1 MNTEQRK
8 ERMVCVCA
16 YFMFH
21 VKFAKYAV
29 KEKMESDENR
39 NTQVLCLKCEL
50 PCSYSW
56 FLLPPTGQKIS

>member
-29 KEKMESDENR
+29 KEKMVSLMKIE
-39 NTQVLCLKCEL
+39 TLKC
-50 PCSYSW
+50 SA
-56 FLLPPTGQKIS
+56 